1 MWHDY
6 TTRVAQ
12 HTVVGDLRVYPALH
26 SPQLDNARD
35 VLVWLPPGY
44 AAGDQRYPV
53 LYMHDGQNLF
63 DAHSTYAGEWRVDE
77 TLTALHD
84 EGLDAIV
91 VGLPNQGEL
100 RRVEYNPYP
109 WQAGSFGWE
118 GRGDDYIAFIADTV
132 KPLID
137 SGFRTRPERAATGIA
152 GSSMGGLISL
162 HGYLTRPDV
171 FGLCGAFSPVYF
183 ITDGLQRTISERAD
197 GAGRVYLDIGGK
209 EGEVVQRLVPGGEQ
223 NLDAAHRAY
232 VDGVRGLR
240 DGLLARGYR
249 LNETLLYVEDADAPH
264 NEAAWAQ
271 RLPVALRFLL
281 GN

>member
-1 MWHDY
+1 MWYEY
-6 TTRVAQ
+6 TTRVEQ

-26 SPQLDNARD
+26 SPQLNNSRD

-44 AAGDQRYPV
+44 DAGERRYPV

-63 DAHSTYAGEWRVDE
+63 DAHSSYSGEWRVDE
-77 TLTALHD
+77 TLMALHG

-91 VGLPNQGEL
+91 VGLPNQGEM

-109 WQAGSFGWE
+109 WQVGDFTWD
-118 GRGDDYIAFIADTV
+118 GRGDDYIAFITDTV

-137 SGFRTRPERAATGIA
+137 STFRTRPERAATGIA

-183 ITDGLQRTISERAD
+183 ITDGLQRIIRERARTD
-197 GAGRVYLDIGGK
+197 GRVYLDIGGK
-209 EGEVVQRLVPGGEQ
+209 EGDVVQRLVPE
-223 NLDAAHRAY
+223 NSLDLDAAHQAY

-240 DGLLARGYR
+240 DGLLMRGYR
-249 LNETLLYVEDADAPH
+249 LNESLLYVEDPDAPH
-264 NEAAWAQ
+264 NEAAWAE
-271 RLPVALRFLL
+271 RLPAALRFLL
-281 GN
+281 KR